1 MNEEVEE
8 PSDPVEDL
16 KANREQLQVMI
27 DRGDVVGTALIA
39 DYYKKVKLDG
49 KCYRTYALFVD
60 VMEDS
65 D

>member
-39 DYYKKVKLDG
+39 DYYKKIEIDG

>member
-1 MNEEVEE
+1 MIEEVEQ
-8 PSDPVEDL
+8 PSDPVGDL

-27 DRGDVVGTALIA
+27 DRGDVVGTSLIA
-39 DYYKKVKLDG
+39 DFYKKIEIDG